1 MKGKVFNLGRLFGK
15 EAVKYGSSSF
25 GKAAEPYLKVEVL
38 LLLLFSS
45 REREIKAASRGQ
57 FNRNRIAFFFF

>member
-38 LLLLFSS
+38 LLLFSS

>member
-1 MKGKVFNLGRLFGK
+1 MVRLFRAK
-15 EAVKYGSSSF
+15 
-25 GKAAEPYLKVEVL
+25 AEPKVEVL
-38 LLLLFSS
+38 LLLFCS